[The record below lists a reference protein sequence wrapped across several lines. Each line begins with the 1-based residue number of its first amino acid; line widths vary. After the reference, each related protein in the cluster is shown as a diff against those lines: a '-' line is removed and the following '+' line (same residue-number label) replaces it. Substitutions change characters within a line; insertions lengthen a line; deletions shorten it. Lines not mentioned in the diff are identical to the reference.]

1 MILLGDVFIASRA
14 GNSLAERLEP
24 WCYMLNQGQRRA
36 SINLLRLAL
45 AEAQKTYG
53 ADSPESSIST
63 RSLERHLSVLEVLE
77 DSQEIKVS

>member
-53 ADSPESSIST
+53 ADSPESSICT